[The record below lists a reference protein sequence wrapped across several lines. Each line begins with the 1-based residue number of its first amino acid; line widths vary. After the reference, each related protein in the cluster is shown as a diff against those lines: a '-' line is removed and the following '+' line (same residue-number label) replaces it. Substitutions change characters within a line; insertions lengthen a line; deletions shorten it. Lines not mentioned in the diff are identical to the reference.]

1 LTNGCALALPMTTRK
16 AGASKNEFSGGWR
29 RVSLEGQLLDQKSLR
44 AVTGKTADW
53 NEIAK
58 DCIAFANATGGR
70 LLLGIEDGENAP
82 PSNQHIPA
90 DLPDTLR
97 RKLAE
102 RTVNVSVLPDV
113 VTAPNGGQYIELRIP
128 RAMAVASTTDGRYF
142 LRVADQSKPVT
153 GDDVMRLASERAALP
168 WETQTT
174 LHIPR
179 AEVDAT
185 KRDKLLAALR
195 ASDRVKASVK
205 EKSDDELLD
214 HYQLAQ
220 GQMLTNLGVLC
231 LGRQHH
237 RAQLTTAPVIQFIK
251 YDEHGQKVNKLVWD
265 DHTQSPMELIEAV
278 WLEVPD
284 FRERYEL
291 PDGLYRQN
299 VPAFDEIV
307 VRELLVNALV
317 HRPYTQ
323 RGDIFLN
330 LHPDRLEMV
339 NPGPLPLGVTP
350 HNVLHTTVR
359 RNEHLARLFHDL
371 KLMEREGSGFDKI
384 FEVLLS
390 QGRPMPE
397 LIETHDRV
405 QVTVRRRILKPE
417 VIDFIAKADQTYQ
430 LTQRERI
437 ALGLLAQHDALTA
450 RELADTL
457 ELPSVEALQPW
468 LKRLLDWHLVQS
480 AGRTQATRYFVDP
493 GLLRSLQFTG
503 ETTLKRIEPHRL
515 AALVLE
521 DLRRYPQSAI
531 SEIHQ
536 RIGGEIHPKQVKR
549 ALEEL
554 IERGAVRFEG
564 NNRWRRYWKV
574 T

>member
-1 LTNGCALALPMTTRK
+1 M
-16 AGASKNEFSGGWR
+16 SQ
-29 RVSLEGQLLDQKSLR
+29 EGQLLDQKSLR

-70 LLLGIEDGENAP
+70 LLLGIEDGQDAP
-82 PSNQHIPA
+82 PAGQHIPS

-102 RTVNVSVLPDV
+102 RTVNVAVLPDV
-113 VTAPNGGQYIELRIP
+113 VTAPNGGQYIELRVP

-153 GDDVMRLASERAALP
+153 GDDVMRLASERSALP

-174 LHIPR
+174 LHAPR
-179 AEVDAT
+179 TEVDT
-185 KRDKLLAALR
+185 GKRDKLLAALR

-205 EKSDDELLD
+205 EKSDDELLE

-220 GQMLTNLGVLC
+220 GQALTNLGVLC
-231 LGRQHH
+231 LGRQHQ

-251 YDEHGQKVNKLVWD
+251 YDELGQKVNKLVWD

-278 WLEVPD
+278 WQEVPD

-330 LHPDRLEMV
+330 LHPDRLEVV

-350 HNVLHTTVR
+350 QNVLHTTVR

-450 RELADTL
+450 RELASML
-457 ELPSVEALQPW
+457 ELPGVEALQLW
-468 LKRLLDWHLVQS
+468 LKRVLDWQLVQS

-493 GLLRSLQFTG
+493 GLLHSLQFTG

-515 AALVLE
+515 AALIVE
-521 DLRRYPQSAI
+521 DVGRYPGTRI
-531 SEIHQ
+531 GNIHQ
-536 RIGGEIHPKQVKR
+536 RIGLEIPRSRVRRAVEQLVK
-549 ALEEL
+549 
-554 IERGAVRFEG
+554 EG
-564 NNRWRRYWKV
+564 NLIQEGVRSGTRYRLP
-574 T
+574 

>member
-1 LTNGCALALPMTTRK
+1 M
-16 AGASKNEFSGGWR
+16 SQ
-29 RVSLEGQLLDQKSLR
+29 EGQLLDQKSLR

-58 DCIAFANATGGR
+58 DCIAFSNATGGR
-70 LLLGIEDGENAP
+70 LLLGIEDGQDAP
-82 PSNQHIPA
+82 PVGQHIPA
-90 DLPDTLR
+90 DLPDTVR

-102 RTVNVSVLPDV
+102 RTVNVAVLTDV
-113 VTAPNGGQYIELRIP
+113 VTAPNYGQYIELRIP
-128 RAMAVASTTDGRYF
+128 RALSVASTTDGRYF

-153 GDDVMRLASERAALP
+153 GEDVMRLASERSALP

-174 LHIPR
+174 LHIFR
-179 AEVDAT
+179 ADADAT
-185 KRDKLLAALR
+185 KRDKLLQALR

-220 GQMLTNLGVLC
+220 GNDLTNLGVLC

-251 YDEHGQKVNKLVWD
+251 YDERGQKVNKLVWD
-265 DHTQSPMELIEAV
+265 DHTQSPMEMIEAV

-330 LHPDRLEMV
+330 LHPDRLEVV

-350 HNVLHTTVR
+350 QNVLHTTVR

-390 QGRPMPE
+390 QGRPAPE

-450 RELADTL
+450 RELAAKL
-457 ELPSVEALQPW
+457 ELPSVEELQPW

-493 GLLRSLQFTG
+493 GLLRSLKFSG

-521 DLRRYPQSAI
+521 DLQRYPESAI
-531 SEIHQ
+531 SDIHR

-549 ALEEL
+549 ALEDL
-554 IERGAVRFEG
+554 IGRGAVRFEG
-564 NNRWRRYWKV
+564 NKRWRRYWAES
-574 T
+574 

>member
-1 LTNGCALALPMTTRK
+1 M
-16 AGASKNEFSGGWR
+16 
-29 RVSLEGQLLDQKSLR
+29 SLEGQLLDQKSLR

-70 LLLGIEDGENAP
+70 LLLGIEDGQSEP
-82 PSNQHIPA
+82 PADQRVPP

-102 RTVNVSVLPDV
+102 RTVNVTVLPDV
-113 VTAPNGGQYIELRIP
+113 ALAPNGGQYIELRIP

-153 GDDVMRLASERAALP
+153 GDDVMRLASERSALP

-174 LHIPR
+174 LHAPR
-179 AEVDAT
+179 TEIDVA

-195 ASDRVKASVK
+195 ASDRVKPSAK

-214 HYQLAQ
+214 HYQLAR
-220 GQMLTNLGVLC
+220 GPNLTNLGVLSI
-231 LGRQHH
+231 GRPHH

-251 YDEHGQKVNKLVWD
+251 YDEHAQKVNKLVWD

-278 WLEVPD
+278 WQEVPD

-330 LHPDRLEMV
+330 LHPDRLEVV
-339 NPGPLPLGVTP
+339 NPGPLPLGVSP
-350 HNVLHTTVR
+350 QNILHTTVR

-390 QGRPMPE
+390 QGRPAPE

-450 RELADTL
+450 RELTTSL

-468 LKRLLDWHLVQS
+468 LKRLLDWQLVQS

-493 GLLRSLQFTG
+493 SLLRSLQFTG

-521 DLRRYPQSAI
+521 DLQRYPRSAI
-531 SEIHQ
+531 SDIHQ
-536 RIGGEIHPKQVKR
+536 RVGGEIHPKQVKR

-554 IERGAVRFEG
+554 IERGDVRFEG
-564 NNRWRRYWKV
+564 NNRWRRYWAGA
-574 T
+574 

>member
-1 LTNGCALALPMTTRK
+1 M
-16 AGASKNEFSGGWR
+16 SQ
-29 RVSLEGQLLDQKSLR
+29 EGQLLDQKSLR

-58 DCIAFANATGGR
+58 DCIAFSNATGGR
-70 LLLGIEDGENAP
+70 LLLGIEDGQDAP
-82 PSNQHIPA
+82 PVGQHIPA
-90 DLPDTLR
+90 DLPDTVR

-102 RTVNVSVLPDV
+102 RTVNVAVLSDV
-113 VTAPNGGQYIELRIP
+113 VTAPNGGQFIELRIP
-128 RAMAVASTTDGRYF
+128 RALSVASTTDGRYF

-153 GDDVMRLASERAALP
+153 GEDVMRLASERSALP

-174 LHIPR
+174 LHIFR
-179 AEVDAT
+179 ADADAT
-185 KRDKLLAALR
+185 KRDKLLQALR

-220 GQMLTNLGVLC
+220 GNDLTNLGVLC

-251 YDEHGQKVNKLVWD
+251 YDERGQKVNKLVWD
-265 DHTQSPMELIEAV
+265 DHTQSPMEMIEAV

-330 LHPDRLEMV
+330 LHPDRLEVV

-350 HNVLHTTVR
+350 QNVLHTTVR

-390 QGRPMPE
+390 QGRPAPE

-417 VIDFIAKADQTYQ
+417 VIDFIAKADETYQ

-450 RELADTL
+450 RELAAKL
-457 ELPSVEALQPW
+457 ELPSVEELQPW

-493 GLLRSLQFTG
+493 GLLRSLKFSG

-521 DLRRYPQSAI
+521 DLQRYPESAI
-531 SEIHQ
+531 SDIHR

-549 ALEEL
+549 ALEDL
-554 IERGAVRFEG
+554 IGRGAVRFEG
-564 NNRWRRYWKV
+564 NKRWRRYWAES
-574 T
+574 

>member
-1 LTNGCALALPMTTRK
+1 M
-16 AGASKNEFSGGWR
+16 
-29 RVSLEGQLLDQKSLR
+29 SLEGQLLDQKSLR
-44 AVTGKTADW
+44 AITGKTADW

-58 DCIAFANATGGR
+58 DCVAFANATGGR
-70 LLLGIEDGENAP
+70 LLLGIEDGQDTP
-82 PSNQHIPA
+82 PAGQRIPE

-102 RTVNVSVLPDV
+102 RTVNVAVLPDV
-113 VTAPNGGQYIELRIP
+113 VTSLNDGQYIELRIP

-153 GDDVMRLASERAALP
+153 GNDVMRLASDRSALP
-168 WETQTT
+168 WETQTN
-174 LHIPR
+174 LHIPLV
-179 AEVDAT
+179 EVDIA
-185 KRDKLLAALR
+185 KRDKLLASLR

-205 EKSDDELLD
+205 EKADEELLD

-220 GQMLTNLGVLC
+220 GQALTNLGVLC

-350 HNVLHTTVR
+350 QNVLHTTVR

-468 LKRLLDWHLVQS
+468 LKRLLGWYLVQS

-493 GLLRSLQFTG
+493 GLLRSLKFTG

-515 AALVLE
+515 AALIVE
-521 DLRRYPQSAI
+521 DVGRYPNTKIGDIHERVGLEIPRSRVRRAI
-531 SEIHQ
+531 EQLVTEGKLIHE
-536 RIGGEIHPKQVKR
+536 G
-549 ALEEL
+549 
-554 IERGAVRFEG
+554 VRSG
-564 NNRWRRYWKV
+564 TRYHLP
-574 T
+574 

>member
-1 LTNGCALALPMTTRK
+1 M
-16 AGASKNEFSGGWR
+16 SQ
-29 RVSLEGQLLDQKSLR
+29 EGQLLDHKSLR

-70 LLLGIEDGENAP
+70 LLVGVEDGQLLP
-82 PSNQHIPA
+82 PPGQQIPT

-102 RTVNVSVLPDV
+102 RTVNVTVLPNV
-113 VTAPNGGQYIELRIP
+113 VIATNGGQYIEMRIP

-153 GDDVMRLASERAALP
+153 GDDVMRLASERSALP

-179 AEVDAT
+179 VEADT
-185 KRDKLLAALR
+185 DRRDKLLKALC
-195 ASDRVKASVK
+195 ALDRVKSSVK
-205 EKSDDELLD
+205 EKTDDELLD

-220 GQMLTNLGVLC
+220 GSYLTHLGILC
-231 LGRQHH
+231 IGRQSH

-251 YDEHGQKVNKLVWD
+251 YDERGQKVNKLLWD
-265 DHTQSPMELIEAV
+265 DHTQSPMEMIEAV
-278 WLEVPD
+278 WQEVPD

-307 VRELLVNALV
+307 IRELLVNALV

-350 HNVLHTTVR
+350 QNVLHTTVR

-390 QGRPMPE
+390 QGRPAPE
-397 LIETHDRV
+397 LIESYDRV

-450 RELADTL
+450 RELAAKLD
-457 ELPSVEALQPW
+457 LPSVEALQPW
-468 LKRLLDWHLVQS
+468 LKRLLEWQLLQS

-493 GLLRSLQFTG
+493 GLMRSLNFTG

-521 DLRRYPQSAI
+521 DLQRYPESAI
-531 SEIHQ
+531 SDIHK
-536 RIGGEIHPKQVKR
+536 RVGGEIHPKQVKR

-564 NNRWRRYWKV
+564 SNRWRRYWAIS
-574 T
+574 

>member
-1 LTNGCALALPMTTRK
+1 MKKQKT
-16 AGASKNEFSGGWR
+16 GANKNEFSGGSY

-44 AVTGKTADW
+44 AVAGKTADW

-70 LLLGIEDGENAP
+70 LLLGIEDGQSIP
-82 PSNQHIPA
+82 PADQHIPS
-90 DLPDTLR
+90 DLPDTVR

-113 VTAPNGGQYIELRIP
+113 VTAPNGGQYIELRIL

-179 AEVDAT
+179 SDVDVIT
-185 KRDKLLAALR
+185 RDKLLAALR

-220 GQMLTNLGVLC
+220 GQYLTNLGVLC

-350 HNVLHTTVR
+350 QNVLHTTVR

-384 FEVLLS
+384 LEVLLS

-437 ALGLLAQHDALTA
+437 TLGLLAQQDALTA
-450 RELADTL
+450 RELADAL
-457 ELPSVEALQPW
+457 ELTSVEALQPW

-493 GLLRSLQFTG
+493 TLLRSLKFTS

-521 DLRRYPQSAI
+521 DLQRYPQSAI

-564 NNRWRRYWKV
+564 NNRWRRYWV
-574 T
+574 RS

>member
-1 LTNGCALALPMTTRK
+1 M
-16 AGASKNEFSGGWR
+16 
-29 RVSLEGQLLDQKSLR
+29 SLEGQLLDQKSLR
-44 AVTGKTADW
+44 AVLGKTADW

-58 DCIAFANATGGR
+58 DCIAFANASGGS
-70 LLLGIEDGENAP
+70 LLLGIEDGQDVP
-82 PSNQHIPA
+82 PAGQQIPS

-102 RTVNVSVLPDV
+102 RTVNLAVLPDV
-113 VTAPNGGQYIELRIP
+113 VTAPNGGQYIELRVP
-128 RAMAVASTTDGRYF
+128 RAMAIASTTDGRYF

-153 GDDVMRLASERAALP
+153 GDDVMRLASERSALP
-168 WETQTT
+168 WETQIT
-174 LHIPR
+174 LHVPR
-179 AEVDAT
+179 AEIDAA

-205 EKSDDELLD
+205 EKSEDELLD
-214 HYQLAQ
+214 HYQLAH
-220 GQMLTNLGVLC
+220 GQVLTHLGVLC

-339 NPGPLPLGVTP
+339 NPGLLPLGVTP
-350 HNVLHTTVR
+350 QNVLHTTVR
-359 RNEHLARLFHDL
+359 RNEHMARLFHDL

-390 QGRPMPE
+390 QGRPVPE

-437 ALGLLAQHDALTA
+437 VLGLLAQHDALTA
-450 RELADTL
+450 RELAGTL

-468 LKRLLDWHLVQS
+468 LKRLLDWNLVQS
-480 AGRTQATRYFVDP
+480 TGRTQATRYFVDP
-493 GLLRSLQFTG
+493 GLLRSLNFAVG
-503 ETTLKRIEPHRL
+503 TTLKRIEPHRL
-515 AALVLE
+515 SALIIE
-521 DLRRYPQSAI
+521 DVGRYPGTRI
-531 SEIHQ
+531 GDIHQ
-536 RIGGEIHPKQVKR
+536 RVGLEIPRSRVRRAVEQLVKDGGLLQE
-549 ALEEL
+549 
-554 IERGAVRFEG
+554 GVRSG
-564 NNRWRRYWKV
+564 TRYRLP
-574 T
+574 

>member
-1 LTNGCALALPMTTRK
+1 M
-16 AGASKNEFSGGWR
+16 
-29 RVSLEGQLLDQKSLR
+29 SLEGQLLDQKSLR

-70 LLLGIEDGENAP
+70 LLLGIEDGQDAP
-82 PSNQHIPA
+82 PAGQHIPA
-90 DLPDTLR
+90 DLSDTVR

-102 RTVNVSVLPDV
+102 RTVNVTVLPHV
-113 VTAPNGGQYIELRIP
+113 VTASNGGQYIELRIS
-128 RAMAVASTTDGRYF
+128 RALAVASTTDGRYF
-142 LRVADQSKPVT
+142 LRVADQSRPVT
-153 GDDVMRLASERAALP
+153 GDDVMRLASERSALP
-168 WETQTT
+168 WETQIT

-179 AEVDAT
+179 GEVDAA
-185 KRDKLLAALR
+185 KLKKLLQALR
-195 ASDRVKASVK
+195 ASDRVKSSVK
-205 EKSDDELLD
+205 EKSDDEMLD

-220 GQMLTNLGVLC
+220 GDTLTNLGVLC

-251 YDEHGQKVNKLVWD
+251 YDEDVQKVNKLVWD

-330 LHPDRLEMV
+330 LHPDRLEVV

-350 HNVLHTTVR
+350 QNVLHTTVR
-359 RNEHLARLFHDL
+359 RNDHLARLFHDL

-390 QGRPMPE
+390 QGRPAPE

-437 ALGLLAQHDALTA
+437 ALGLLAQHDAMTA
-450 RELADTL
+450 RELATVL
-457 ELPSVEALQPW
+457 ELASVEALQSW
-468 LKRLLDWHLVQS
+468 IKRILEWELIQR

-493 GLLRSLQFTG
+493 GLLRTLNFVG
-503 ETTLKRIEPHRL
+503 GTTLKRIESHRL
-515 AALVLE
+515 SALIVE
-521 DLRRYPQSAI
+521 DVQRYPRTKI
-531 SEIHQ
+531 GDIHQ
-536 RIGGEIHPKQVKR
+536 RIGMEIPRSRVRRAIEQLVKEGK
-549 ALEEL
+549 LFQE
-554 IERGAVRFEG
+554 GARSG
-564 NNRWRRYWKV
+564 TRYRLP
-574 T
+574 

>member
-1 LTNGCALALPMTTRK
+1 M
-16 AGASKNEFSGGWR
+16 SQ
-29 RVSLEGQLLDQKSLR
+29 EGQLLDHKSLR

-70 LLLGIEDGENAP
+70 LLV
-82 PSNQHIPA
+82 
-90 DLPDTLR
+90 
-97 RKLAE
+97 E
-102 RTVNVSVLPDV
+102 RTVNVTVLPNV
-113 VTAPNGGQYIELRIP
+113 VIATNGGQYIEMRIP

-153 GDDVMRLASERAALP
+153 GDDVMRLASERSALP

-179 AEVDAT
+179 AEADT
-185 KRDKLLAALR
+185 DKRDKLLQALR
-195 ASDRVKASVK
+195 ASDRVKPSVK
-205 EKSDDELLD
+205 EKADDELLD

-220 GQMLTNLGVLC
+220 GTYLTHLGILC
-231 LGRQHH
+231 IGRQSH

-251 YDEHGQKVNKLVWD
+251 YDERGQKVNQLLWD
-265 DHTQSPMELIEAV
+265 DHTQSPMEMVEAV
-278 WLEVPD
+278 WQEVPD

-307 VRELLVNALV
+307 IRELLVNALV

-330 LHPDRLEMV
+330 LHPDRLDMV

-350 HNVLHTTVR
+350 QNVLHTTVR

-390 QGRPMPE
+390 QGRPAPE
-397 LIETHDRV
+397 LIESYDRV

-450 RELADTL
+450 RELAAKLD
-457 ELPSVEALQPW
+457 LPSVEALQPW
-468 LKRLLDWHLVQS
+468 LKRLLEWQLLQS

-493 GLLRSLQFTG
+493 GLMRSLNFTG

-521 DLRRYPQSAI
+521 DLQRYPESAI
-531 SEIHQ
+531 SDIHK
-536 RIGGEIHPKQVKR
+536 RVGGEIHPKQVKR

-564 NNRWRRYWKV
+564 SNRWRRYWAIS
-574 T
+574 

>member
-1 LTNGCALALPMTTRK
+1 M
-16 AGASKNEFSGGWR
+16 SQ
-29 RVSLEGQLLDQKSLR
+29 EGQLLDQKSLR

-58 DCIAFANATGGR
+58 DCIAFSNATGGR
-70 LLLGIEDGENAP
+70 LLLGIEDGQDAP
-82 PSNQHIPA
+82 PVGQHIPA
-90 DLPDTLR
+90 DLPDTVR

-102 RTVNVSVLPDV
+102 RTVNVAVLSDV
-113 VTAPNGGQYIELRIP
+113 VTAPNGGQFIELRIP
-128 RAMAVASTTDGRYF
+128 RALSVASTTDGRYF

-153 GDDVMRLASERAALP
+153 GEDVMRLASERSALP

-174 LHIPR
+174 LHIFR
-179 AEVDAT
+179 ADADAT
-185 KRDKLLAALR
+185 KRDKLLQALR

-220 GQMLTNLGVLC
+220 GHDLTNLGVLC

-251 YDEHGQKVNKLVWD
+251 YDERGQKVNKLVWD
-265 DHTQSPMELIEAV
+265 DHTQSPMAMIEAV

-330 LHPDRLEMV
+330 LHPDRLEVV

-350 HNVLHTTVR
+350 QNVLHTTVR

-371 KLMEREGSGFDKI
+371 RLMEREGSGFDKI

-390 QGRPMPE
+390 QGRPAPE

-437 ALGLLAQHDALTA
+437 TLGLLTQHDALTA
-450 RELADTL
+450 RELAAKL
-457 ELPSVEALQPW
+457 ELLSVEELQPW

-493 GLLRSLQFTG
+493 GLLRSLKFSG

-521 DLRRYPQSAI
+521 DLQRYPESAI
-531 SEIHQ
+531 SDIHR

-549 ALEEL
+549 ALEDL
-554 IERGAVRFEG
+554 IGRDAVRFEG
-564 NNRWRRYWKV
+564 NKRWRRYWAES
-574 T
+574 

>member
-1 LTNGCALALPMTTRK
+1 M
-16 AGASKNEFSGGWR
+16 SQ
-29 RVSLEGQLLDQKSLR
+29 EGQLLDQKSLR
-44 AVTGKTADW
+44 SVVGKSADW
-53 NEIAK
+53 NELVK

-70 LLLGIEDGENAP
+70 LLLGIEDGQDAP
-82 PSNQHIPA
+82 PAGQQIPA
-90 DLPDTLR
+90 DLPDIIR
-97 RKLAE
+97 RKIAE
-102 RTVNVSVLPDV
+102 RCVNVAVLLDV
-113 VTAPNGGQYIELRIP
+113 VTATNSGQYINLAIP
-128 RAMAVASTTDGRYF
+128 RAIAVASTTDGRYF

-153 GDDVMRLASERAALP
+153 GDDVLRLAAERAALP

-174 LHIPR
+174 LQIPR
-179 AEVDAT
+179 SAT
-185 KRDKLLAALR
+185 AQDKLGKLVSALK
-195 ASDRVKASVK
+195 ASDRVKSSVK
-205 EKSDDELLD
+205 EKSDAELLD
-214 HYQLAQ
+214 HYLLAQ
-220 GQMLTNLGVLC
+220 GSHLTHLGILC
-231 LGRQHH
+231 LGQQHQ

-265 DHTQSPMELIEAV
+265 DHTLNPMELIEAV

-299 VPAFDEIV
+299 VPAFDEVV

-330 LHPDRLEMV
+330 LHPDRLEVV

-350 HNVLHTTVR
+350 QNVLHTTVR

-384 FEVLLS
+384 FEMLLS
-390 QGRPMPE
+390 QGRPAPE

-437 ALGLLAQHDALTA
+437 ALGLLAQHDAMTA
-450 RELADTL
+450 RELAAVL
-457 ELPSVEALQPW
+457 ELPSIDALQPW
-468 LKRLLDWHLVQS
+468 IKRLLEWDLIQS

-493 GLLRSLQFTG
+493 GLLRTLNFVG
-503 ETTLKRIEPHRL
+503 GTTLKRIEPHRL
-515 AALVLE
+515 AALIVE
-521 DLRRYPQSAI
+521 DVGRYPKSKI
-531 SEIHQ
+531 GDIHE
-536 RIGGEIHPKQVKR
+536 RIGMEIPRSRIRRGIEQLVK
-549 ALEEL
+549 AGKLM
-554 IERGAVRFEG
+554 AEG
-564 NNRWRRYWKV
+564 VKSGTRYHLP
-574 T
+574 

>member
-1 LTNGCALALPMTTRK
+1 M
-16 AGASKNEFSGGWR
+16 
-29 RVSLEGQLLDQKSLR
+29 SLEGQLLDQKSLR
-44 AVTGKTADW
+44 AVTGKSADW
-53 NEIAK
+53 SEIAK

-70 LLLGIEDGENAP
+70 LLIGIEDGADMP
-82 PSNQHIPA
+82 PATQQIPA

-97 RKLAE
+97 KKLAE
-102 RTVNVSVLPDV
+102 RTVNVAILPNV
-113 VTAPNGGQYIELRIP
+113 VTASNGGQYIELRVP
-128 RAMAVASTTDGRYF
+128 RAMTVASTTDGRYF

-153 GDDVMRLASERAALP
+153 GDDVMRLASERSALP

-174 LHIPR
+174 LHVPR
-179 AEVDAT
+179 ADADSA
-185 KRDKLLAALR
+185 KRDRLLHTLR
-195 ASDRVKASVK
+195 ASDRVKVSVK

-220 GQMLTNLGVLC
+220 GNVLTNLGVLC

-237 RAQLTTAPVIQFIK
+237 RAQLTTAPSIQFIK
-251 YDEHGQKVNKLVWD
+251 YDDLGEKVNKLVWD
-265 DHTQSPMELIEAV
+265 DHTLSPIELIEAV
-278 WLEVPD
+278 WAEVPD

-299 VPAFDEIV
+299 VPAFDEVV

-330 LHPDRLEMV
+330 LHPDRLEVV

-350 HNVLHTTVR
+350 QNVLHTTVR

-384 FEVLLS
+384 LEVLLS

-405 QVTVRRRILKPE
+405 QVIVRRRILKPE

-437 ALGLLAQHDALTA
+437 TLGLLAQHDALTA
-450 RELADTL
+450 RELTTAL
-457 ELPSVEALQPW
+457 ELSTTDALQPW
-468 LKRLLDWHLVQS
+468 LKRLLDWNLVQS

-493 GLLRSLQFTG
+493 SLLRSLNFSG

-515 AALVLE
+515 AALIYE
-521 DLRRYPQSAI
+521 DLQRYPKSAI
-531 SEIHQ
+531 GDIHQ
-536 RIGGEIHPKQVKR
+536 RIGDEIHPRQVKR

-554 IERGAVRFEG
+554 VKRGAVRHEG
-564 NNRWRRYWKV
+564 LNRWRRYWAV
-574 T
+574 S

>member
-1 LTNGCALALPMTTRK
+1 MTTQEARIDE
-16 AGASKNEFSGGWR
+16 KNWGSQQL
-29 RVSLEGQLLDQKSLR
+29 SLEGQLLDQKSLR

-70 LLLGIEDGENAP
+70 LLLGIEDGQDAP
-82 PSNQHIPA
+82 PASQHIPA

-97 RKLAE
+97 RKLAD
-102 RTVNVSVLPDV
+102 RTVNVTVLPDV

-128 RAMAVASTTDGRYF
+128 RALAVASTTDGRYF

-153 GDDVMRLASERAALP
+153 GDDVMRLASERSALP

-179 AEVDAT
+179 SEVDAT
-185 KRDKLLAALR
+185 KRDRLLQALR

-205 EKSDDELLD
+205 EKTDEELLD

-220 GQMLTNLGVLC
+220 GQALTNLGVLC

-330 LHPDRLEMV
+330 LHPDRLEVV

-350 HNVLHTTVR
+350 QNVLHTTVR
-359 RNEHLARLFHDL
+359 RNEHLARVFHDL

-390 QGRPMPE
+390 QGRPAPE

-450 RELADTL
+450 RELAATL
-457 ELPSVEALQPW
+457 ELSSTEVLQSW
-468 LKRLLDWHLVQS
+468 LKRLLEWHLVQS

-493 GLLRSLQFTG
+493 ALLRSLKFTG

-521 DLRRYPQSAI
+521 DLQRYPESAI
-531 SEIHQ
+531 SDIHG

-564 NNRWRRYWKV
+564 NNRWRRYWAV

>member
-1 LTNGCALALPMTTRK
+1 M
-16 AGASKNEFSGGWR
+16 SQ
-29 RVSLEGQLLDQKSLR
+29 EGQLLDQKSLR

-58 DCIAFANATGGR
+58 DCIAFSNATGGR
-70 LLLGIEDGENAP
+70 LLLGIEDGQDAP
-82 PSNQHIPA
+82 PVGQHIPA
-90 DLPDTLR
+90 DLPDTVR

-102 RTVNVSVLPDV
+102 RTVNVAVLSDV

-128 RAMAVASTTDGRYF
+128 RALSVASTTDGRYF

-153 GDDVMRLASERAALP
+153 GEDVMRLASERSALP

-174 LHIPR
+174 LHIFR
-179 AEVDAT
+179 ADADAT
-185 KRDKLLAALR
+185 KRDKLLQALR

-220 GQMLTNLGVLC
+220 GNDLTNLGVLC

-251 YDEHGQKVNKLVWD
+251 YDERGQKVNKLVWD
-265 DHTQSPMELIEAV
+265 DHTQSPMEMIEAV

-330 LHPDRLEMV
+330 LHPDRLEVV

-350 HNVLHTTVR
+350 QNVLHTTVR

-390 QGRPMPE
+390 QGRPAPE

-417 VIDFIAKADQTYQ
+417 VIDFIAKADETYQ

-450 RELADTL
+450 RELAAKL
-457 ELPSVEALQPW
+457 ELPSVEELQPW

-493 GLLRSLQFTG
+493 GLLRSLKFSG

-521 DLRRYPQSAI
+521 DLQRYSESAI
-531 SEIHQ
+531 SDIHR

-549 ALEEL
+549 ALEDL
-554 IERGAVRFEG
+554 IGRGAVRFEG
-564 NNRWRRYWKV
+564 NKRWRRYWAES
-574 T
+574 

>member
-1 LTNGCALALPMTTRK
+1 M
-16 AGASKNEFSGGWR
+16 SQ
-29 RVSLEGQLLDQKSLR
+29 EGQLLDFKSLR

-70 LLLGIEDGENAP
+70 LLLGIEDGQELP
-82 PSNQHIPA
+82 PTGQHIPT

-102 RTVNVSVLPDV
+102 RTVNVTVLPDI
-113 VTAPNGGQYIELRIP
+113 VTAVNGAQYLELRIP
-128 RAMAVASTTDGRYF
+128 RALSVASTTDGRYY

-153 GDDVMRLASERAALP
+153 GDDVMRLASERSALP

-174 LHIPR
+174 LNLPR
-179 AEVDAT
+179 TEADSA
-185 KRDKLLAALR
+185 KLGKLLLALR
-195 ASDRVKASVK
+195 TSDRVKNSVK

-214 HYQLAQ
+214 HYQLTQ
-220 GQMLTNLGVLC
+220 GALLTNLGILC
-231 LGRQHH
+231 IGRQHH

-251 YDEHGQKVNKLVWD
+251 YDDLGQKVNKLVWD
-265 DHTQSPMELIEAV
+265 DHTQSPAELIEAI
-278 WLEVPD
+278 WQEVPD

-323 RGDIFLN
+323 RGDVFLN
-330 LHPDRLEMV
+330 LHPDRLEVV

-350 HNVLHTTVR
+350 QNVLHTTVR

-384 FEVLLS
+384 YEVLLS

-397 LIETHDRV
+397 LVETHDRV
-405 QVTVRRRILKPE
+405 QVTVKRRILKPE

-437 ALGLLAQHDALTA
+437 VLGLLAQHDAQTA
-450 RELADTL
+450 RELTTAL
-457 ELPSVEALQPW
+457 ELPSIEALQPW
-468 LKRLLDWHLVQS
+468 LKRLLDWHLIQS
-480 AGRTQATRYFVDP
+480 AGRTQATRYFVEP
-493 GLLRSLQFTG
+493 ALMRSLNFSG

-515 AALVLE
+515 AALILE
-521 DLRRYPQSAI
+521 DLRRYPESAI
-531 SEIHQ
+531 SDIHQ

-549 ALEEL
+549 ALESL
-554 IERGAVRFEG
+554 IERGEVRFEG
-564 NNRWRRYWKV
+564 YNRWRRYWAV
-574 T
+574 

>member
-1 LTNGCALALPMTTRK
+1 M
-16 AGASKNEFSGGWR
+16 
-29 RVSLEGQLLDQKSLR
+29 SLEGQLLDRKSLR
-44 AVTGKTADW
+44 SVTGKSADW
-53 NEIAK
+53 NELVK

-70 LLLGIEDGENAP
+70 LLLGIEDGQDEP
-82 PSNQHIPA
+82 PPGQQIPA
-90 DLPDTLR
+90 DLPDTIR
-97 RKLAE
+97 RKIAE
-102 RTVNVSVLPDV
+102 RSVNVAVLPDV
-113 VTAPNGGQYIELRIP
+113 VTAANGGQYINLAIP
-128 RAMAVASTTDGRYF
+128 RAIAVASTTDGRYF

-153 GDDVMRLASERAALP
+153 GDDVLRLATERAALP

-174 LHIPR
+174 LQVPR
-179 AEVDAT
+179 SAVDP
-185 KRDKLLAALR
+185 DKFGRLVNALR

-214 HYQLAQ
+214 HYQLTQ
-220 GQMLTNLGVLC
+220 SSHLTHLGILC
-231 LGRQHH
+231 LGKQYQ

-265 DHTQSPMELIEAV
+265 DHTLNPMELIEAV
-278 WLEVPD
+278 WLEIPD

-299 VPAFDEIV
+299 VPAFDEVV

-330 LHPDRLEMV
+330 LHPDLLEVV

-350 HNVLHTTVR
+350 QNVLHTTVR

-390 QGRPMPE
+390 QGRPAPE

-437 ALGLLAQHDALTA
+437 ALGLLAQHDAMTA
-450 RELADTL
+450 RELTAVL

-468 LKRLLDWHLVQS
+468 IKRLLEWNLIQNV
-480 AGRTQATRYFVDP
+480 GRTQATRYFVDP
-493 GLLRSLQFTG
+493 GLLRTLNFVG
-503 ETTLKRIEPHRL
+503 GTTLKRIEPHRL
-515 AALVLE
+515 SALIVE
-521 DLRRYPQSAI
+521 DVGRYPRSKI
-531 SEIHQ
+531 GDIHE
-536 RIGGEIHPKQVKR
+536 RIGLEIPRSRIRRGIEQLVK
-549 ALEEL
+549 AGKLM
-554 IERGAVRFEG
+554 AEG
-564 NNRWRRYWKV
+564 VKSGTRYRLP
-574 T
+574 